1 MIKLIQA
8 FAVIC
13 VLAFTFSCENCETCT
28 SESVVIS
35 AGVETSSGVVELGEV
50 CGDDL
55 DTLQDTAVSD
65 LDADG
70 NGIELRINCN

>member
-28 SESVVIS
+28 SESVTILGGVEMS
-35 AGVETSSGVVELGEV
+35 AGVIELGEV

-55 DTLQDTAVSD
+55 DALEETAISN

-70 NGIELRINCN
+70 DGVELRINCN